1 MTERN
6 RTDAAARRWVEAYE
20 NAWKTNEPDDIR
32 ALFTEDAAYFTKP
45 WGEPWAGADAIV
57 AGWLE
62 ARDEPGTYEFEW
74 EIAGVDGD
82 RVFVDARTDYAPNDD
97 LPDGRI
103 YRNLWVVDLDEHGR
117 ARSFTEWYMK
127 QPRD

>member
-6 RTDAAARRWVEAYE
+6 TTDAAARRWVEAYE

-32 ALFTEDAAYFTKP
+32 ALFTEDAVYFTQP

-82 RVFVDARTDYAPNDD
+82 RVFVQGRTDYAASDE
-97 LPDGRI
+97 LPDGRV
-103 YRNLWVVDLDEHGR
+103 YSNLWVIDLDDDGR
-117 ARSFTEWYMK
+117 ARAFTEWYMK

>member
-6 RTDAAARRWVEAYE
+6 TTEAAARRWVEAYE

-32 ALFTEDAAYFTKP
+32 ALFTDDAAYYTQP

-62 ARDEPGTYEFEW
+62 ARDESGTYEFEW

-82 RVFVDARTDYAPNDD
+82 RVFVDGRTDYAPNDE
-97 LPDGRI
+97 LPDGRR
-103 YRNLWVVDLDEHGR
+103 YRNLWVIDLDEDGR
-117 ARSFTEWYMK
+117 ARSFTEWYMT
-127 QPRD
+127 QHRD

>member
-1 MTERN
+1 MTDRN
-6 RTDAAARRWVEAYE
+6 TTQAAARRWVAAYE
-20 NAWKTNEPDDIR
+20 NAWRTNDPDDIT
-32 ALFTEDAAYFTKP
+32 ALFTEDAVYFTQP

-82 RVFVDARTDYAPNDD
+82 RVFVDARTDYAAGEQQPE
-97 LPDGRI
+97 GRV
-103 YRNLWVVDLDEHGR
+103 YRNLWVIDLDADGR

-127 QPRD
+127 KPRD

>member
-6 RTDAAARRWVEAYE
+6 TTDAAARRWVEAYE

-32 ALFTEDAAYFTKP
+32 ALFTDDAAYFTQP

-57 AGWLE
+57 AGWLGV
-62 ARDEPGTYEFEW
+62 RDEPGTYGFEW

-82 RVFVDARTDYAPNDD
+82 RVFVDARTDYSPNED

-103 YRNLWVVDLDEHGR
+103 YRNLWVVDLDEDGR
-117 ARSFTEWYMK
+117 ARSFTEWYM
-127 QPRD
+127 PREP

>member
-1 MTERN
+1 MTERST
-6 RTDAAARRWVEAYE
+6 TDAAARRWVEAYE

-32 ALFTEDAAYFTKP
+32 ALFTGDAAYYTRP
-45 WGEPWAGADAIV
+45 WGDPWAGTDAIV

-82 RVFVDARTDYAPNDD
+82 RVFVDARTDYSPNED

-103 YRNLWVVDLDEHGR
+103 YRNLWVVDLDKDGR
-117 ARSFTEWYMK
+117 ARSFTEWYMT